1 MFLMRPDRR
10 HHLNRSGFSLIEM
23 LVVITI
29 MLLLIGLIVSF
40 FGAAGGAA
48 REAATRVTITKLDA
62 LLQARY
68 RQMLES
74 FAEQDRKPSQKAE
87 WPNLARSAAVALT
100 GSEPTAAKKAMV
112 KINRY
117 RGAFPQR
124 KEDFVNLGSSDFANP
139 YATGWPATMPAGHLP
154 ETESSELLYFILAS
168 GGGTGAEAQIADSI
182 NPKHIQDTDGDGL
195 MEFVDDWGIPLRF
208 YNTPTRLVRPNGAY
222 NPGATSA
229 QEAVARSLMSSA
241 PARSGNAFDFTN
253 LFNQDPFDPRG
264 ALRATSPL
272 TAIATATDRHF
283 YSTPFV
289 SSPAEFEI
297 LYHTPDTFYAPLI
310 VSCGGDE
317 ALGLGEPTAT
327 TADRHAAI
335 LVAEEAA
342 DNITNLQAAGG
353 RP

>member
-1 MFLMRPDRR
+1 MRPDRR
-10 HHLNRSGFSLIEM
+10 LRLNRSGFSLIEL
-23 LVVITI
+23 LVVLTI
-29 MLLLIGLIVSF
+29 LLMLIGLIVSF
-40 FGAAGGAA
+40 FGTAGNAA

-68 RQMLES
+68 RQMVDS

-100 GSEPTAAKKAMV
+100 GTEPTAAKKAMV
-112 KINRY
+112 RINRY

-124 KEDFVNLGSSDFANP
+124 KEDFVYLGGGDFPNP
-139 YATGWPATMPAGHLP
+139 YATGWPSTMPVGHLP

-195 MEFVDDWGIPLRF
+195 MEFVDDWGVPLRF
-208 YNTPTRLVRPNGAY
+208 YNSPTRLLRPNGAY
-222 NPGATSA
+222 IPGASA
-229 QEAVARSLMSSA
+229 EQESVARALMSSA
-241 PARSGNAFDFTN
+241 PSRAGNAFDFTN
-253 LFNQDPFDPRG
+253 LFNQDPFDPKG

-272 TAIATATDRHF
+272 TAPAGASDRHF
-283 YSTPFV
+283 YTNPGG
-289 SSPAEFEI
+289 FEI
-297 LYHTPDTFYAPLI
+297 DYHTPDTFYAPLI

-327 TADRHAAI
+327 TSDRHAAI
-335 LVAEEAA
+335 LVAGEAS
-342 DNITNLQAAGG
+342 DNITNLQSVGG
-353 RP
+353 GP